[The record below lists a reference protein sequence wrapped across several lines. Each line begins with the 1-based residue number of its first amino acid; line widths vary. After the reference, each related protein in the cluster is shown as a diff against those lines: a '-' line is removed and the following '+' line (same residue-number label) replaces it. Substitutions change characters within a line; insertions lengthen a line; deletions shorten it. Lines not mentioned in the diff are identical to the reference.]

1 MPEKQQYLYRIQP
14 VRSDM
19 LTGEPTQ
26 EEQDITIQHFNY
38 LKDLM
43 DQGTVVLAGRTI
55 NTDPSSFGIVIFVAE
70 DDNAAKQ
77 IMLNDP
83 AIKNRIMRGEI
94 FPYRMAIMAPNN
106 IV

>member
-14 VRSDM
+14 VRPDM

-43 DQGTVVLAGRTI
+43 DKGTVVLAGRTI

-70 DDNAAKQ
+70 DDTAAKQ

-83 AIKNRIMRGEI
+83 AIQNRIMRGEI
-94 FPYRMAIMAPNN
+94 FPYRMAIMAPDN